1 MRERP
6 VSAARAAAVGAL
18 RDVFDRERPWSTA
31 VAERTAGLSAADGDL
46 AREIV
51 LGVLR
56 TRSLLDRELGTVC
69 RVPLR
74 RLAPDL
80 REILEVALYQLR
92 RLDRVP
98 PHAAVDEAVRLA
110 RAGAG
115 EGGAKLVNAVLRS
128 ALRTPQADEPPPDAG
143 QTPAELA
150 VRFSHPEFLVSRWLS
165 RFGARQT
172 RAILEIDNASSGL
185 DLMANPRR
193 STREA
198 LARALA
204 VEGIPTEPSPIA
216 PLALTVVSGNPLRS
230 PLFGQGHFW
239 VQDLGSQT
247 LVELLPEGE
256 VLVDLAAAPGG
267 KSFAAMALGRA
278 RRTVALDRS
287 PARLL
292 RVRENVRRLGF
303 GGVRPAAADVLAP
316 PLAQGSFD
324 RVLLDAPCSG
334 TGTLRKNPDI
344 RYRVTSEA
352 IQRLA
357 GVQEEALSSAAELL
371 APGGFLLYST
381 CSLELEENERVVE
394 RVLSRRPILEPAE
407 IEAPAPLR
415 PFVAGNRFRLLPG
428 PHNDGFVAHLLRRRA

>member
-1 MRERP
+1 VRDRP
-6 VSAARAAAVGAL
+6 VSVARAAAVGAL

-31 VAERTAGLSAADGDL
+31 VAERTTELSAADGDL

-56 TRSLLDRELGTVC
+56 TRSLLDRELSAVC

-74 RLAPDL
+74 RLAPGL

-92 RLDRVP
+92 RLERVP

-110 RAGAG
+110 RASAG

-128 ALRTPQADEPPPDAG
+128 ALRTQQPDEPPPDAG

-165 RFGARQT
+165 RFGAGET

-193 STREA
+193 TTREA

-204 VEGIPTEPSPIA
+204 QDGIPTKLSPIA
-216 PLALTVVSGNPLRS
+216 PLGLTVVSGNPLRS

-239 VQDLGSQT
+239 IQDLGSQT
-247 LVELLPEGE
+247 LVELLPEGDI
-256 VLVDLAAAPGG
+256 LVDLAAAPGG

-303 GGVRPAAADVLAP
+303 GEVRPAAANVLAP
-316 PLAQGSFD
+316 PLAKGSFD

-344 RYRVTSEA
+344 RYRVTPEA
-352 IQRLA
+352 ILRLA
-357 GVQEEALSSAAELL
+357 GIQEEALSAAAGLL

-394 RVLSRRPILEPAE
+394 RVLSRLPTLEAAG
-407 IEAPAPLR
+407 IDAPSPLR
-415 PFVAGNRFRLLPG
+415 PFVSGNRFRLPPG
-428 PHNDGFVAHLLRRRA
+428 PDNDGFVAHLLRRRA